1 MTWQKH
7 LEFVLCA
14 LNSRQR
20 TIGKGQSCRARK
32 ALTDLALVML
42 DEKETGLLGVTTQAR
57 ITTIANWPF
66 TFSLLEP
73 ITFLVCSQTAQSIS
87 NNLVPLCGN
96 EIAATNNGC
105 HDPDKGSRTPN
116 ALTILRQYSWGSLL
130 LLIHDRFMDK
140 SKKHERQNSNG
151 LLKEILSD
159 GDMHSSDD
167 ILGALRD
174 GVHAI

>member
-1 MTWQKH
+1 MNAVSEFFEKSIKALDICNATRDGIQKIRLWQKH

-20 TIGKGQSCRARK
+20 TVGKGQSCQARED
-32 ALTDLALVML
+32 LTDLAFVML
-42 DEKETGLLGVTTQAR
+42 DEKETD
-57 ITTIANWPF
+57 
-66 TFSLLEP
+66 
-73 ITFLVCSQTAQSIS
+73 
-87 NNLVPLCGN
+87 
-96 EIAATNNGC
+96 NGC

-116 ALTILRQYSWGSLL
+116 ALTILWQYSRGSPL

-140 SKKHERQNSNG
+140 SKKHERRNSNG

-167 ILGALRD
+167 RLGALRD